1 MHIWQSDLHTN
12 TCSIKE
18 TNVQRGHN
26 STARTVQTQFLVL
39 SLRNNCPSSSQPPL
53 HPRCCSA
60 QHQPKQ
66 KPFFFV
72 AHHLHADG
80 LHTPLPAVPYSPA
93 VSLQWKLGLQT
104 SKLTYFSRAETIRVD
119 PKPRP
124 IEVLFSKGLA
134 FWFAVSM
141 NLTNTV

>member
-1 MHIWQSDLHTN
+1 MHTWQSNLHTN
-12 TCSIKE
+12 TSSIKE
-18 TNVQRGHN
+18 TNAQRGHN
-26 STARTVQTQFLVL
+26 SMARTVQTQFLVL
-39 SLRNNCPSSSQPPL
+39 SLRNNCPSSPQPPS

-80 LHTPLPAVPYSPA
+80 LHTPLPEVPYSPA
-93 VSLQWKLGLQT
+93 VPLQWKLGLQT
-104 SKLTYFSRAETIRVD
+104 SKLTCFGRAETMRDD

-124 IEVLFSKGLA
+124 IKVLFSKGLA
-134 FWFAVSM
+134 F
-141 NLTNTV
+141 